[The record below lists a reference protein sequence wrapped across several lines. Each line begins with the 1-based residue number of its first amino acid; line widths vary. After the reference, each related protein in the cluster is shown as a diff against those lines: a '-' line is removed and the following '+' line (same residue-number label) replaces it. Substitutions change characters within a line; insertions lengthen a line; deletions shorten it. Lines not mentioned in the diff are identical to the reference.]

1 MNFWSFRRLL
11 TKPQFISKKMLC
23 YCVCLKCAWSI
34 NFVDFFH
41 SSVMYIQFGSKCAKL
56 SCVSENELTPA
67 IGLAAFQIAGT
78 STLDDRWRSGIYSLS
93 DVDMLLWKFLKKK
106 KKEYLTGSFHVK
118 CPRGHCLTPS
128 KFPQTL
134 TKYNVAWFRN
144 VFKILAQ
151 YLVYFRKYPCL
162 NFWVSCLD
170 CQPDY

>member
-1 MNFWSFRRLL
+1 MTTILVNKANKYPEASPQHCVAYYNSYLIIFFSLFFFFFTFTRWRLTVMNFWSFRRLL

-78 STLDDRWRSGIYSLS
+78 STLDDR
-93 DVDMLLWKFLKKK
+93 
-106 KKEYLTGSFHVK
+106 
-118 CPRGHCLTPS
+118 
-128 KFPQTL
+128 
-134 TKYNVAWFRN
+134 
-144 VFKILAQ
+144 
-151 YLVYFRKYPCL
+151 
-162 NFWVSCLD
+162 
-170 CQPDY
+170 